1 MKKLLCI
8 LFCLLFTT
16 LTLVGCGEEDRN
28 EWIDDKD
35 GKYKDYITDTSIPE
49 VALNLYIIVDDET
62 LDTSAGVII
71 PEDKTG
77 KIGEVTQ
84 AINTVNNA
92 IKDFT
97 TTNYHSPVNVIYVKE
112 SEYDDVVVNAVN
124 APNGD
129 AKAANIVLVNSYSL
143 MQRLYETNK
152 LCSLDDYLAN
162 TKFARL
168 NTSIPT
174 ALLEASKIETV
185 VDGNATKTL
194 YTIPN
199 NHVIGSYEYLLIN
212 KEFARALKIQDT
224 EINALTS
231 YDDAVL
237 LFESAMERENY
248 SVDNLSNLLTLT
260 SGSYEDRALYISQG
274 YFCNI
279 VKMPIADK
287 NEAFLSAFA
296 IVDRNTDGSSVDI
309 NERAMEIVYNINM
322 NVELR
327 NLLQYGVAGTNYKL
341 DMNDDTVISELLKG
355 PNTYTMNL
363 LYTGNVMNAYVC
375 EEIGW
380 NSTTKANTEEQNKD
394 SVTVADSKQ
403 NSNSAVN

>member
-1 MKKLLCI
+1 
-8 LFCLLFTT
+8 
-16 LTLVGCGEEDRN
+16 
-28 EWIDDKD
+28 
-35 GKYKDYITDTSIPE
+35 
-49 VALNLYIIVDDET
+49 
-62 LDTSAGVII
+62 
-71 PEDKTG
+71 
-77 KIGEVTQ
+77 
-84 AINTVNNA
+84 
-92 IKDFT
+92 
-97 TTNYHSPVNVIYVKE
+97 
-112 SEYDDVVVNAVN
+112 
-124 APNGD
+124 
-129 AKAANIVLVNSYSL
+129 
-143 MQRLYETNK
+143 
-152 LCSLDDYLAN
+152 
-162 TKFARL
+162 
-168 NTSIPT
+168 
-174 ALLEASKIETV
+174 
-185 VDGNATKTL
+185 
-194 YTIPN
+194 
-199 NHVIGSYEYLLIN
+199 
-212 KEFARALKIQDT
+212 
-224 EINALTS
+224 
-231 YDDAVL
+231 
-237 LFESAMERENY
+237 MERENY